1 VTTPPRKA
9 KDLPDNLIM
18 ELLRGQSAL
27 NRARAKF
34 SSWRAKI
41 EQAGQ
46 QRTALSPI
54 EMRRMEFEA
63 VEEILEA
70 FNND

>member
-1 VTTPPRKA
+1 MTDAEVMERLRK
-9 KDLPDNLIM
+9 DDVFNNV
-18 ELLRGQSAL
+18 R
-27 NRARAKF
+27 RVF
-34 SSWRAKI
+34 SSHAAKI

-63 VEEILEA
+63 VDAILEEA
-70 FNND
+70 GFQPHEWRE